1 MNQGAC
7 TPIAPVG
14 EAKLADGA
22 SNSSADYARYRD
34 MLAWMRERQVSSRAI
49 LLFYSLA
56 GD

>member
-1 MNQGAC
+1 MNQGVR

-22 SNSSADYARYRD
+22 SNSSAGYASYRD
-34 MLAWMRERQVSSRAI
+34 MLAGCGSGRAI

>member
-1 MNQGAC
+1 MNQGAR
-7 TPIAPVG
+7 TTIAPVG

-22 SNSSADYARYRD
+22 SNSSADYARYGD
-34 MLAWMRERQVSSRAI
+34 MLAWMRERQVSCRAI